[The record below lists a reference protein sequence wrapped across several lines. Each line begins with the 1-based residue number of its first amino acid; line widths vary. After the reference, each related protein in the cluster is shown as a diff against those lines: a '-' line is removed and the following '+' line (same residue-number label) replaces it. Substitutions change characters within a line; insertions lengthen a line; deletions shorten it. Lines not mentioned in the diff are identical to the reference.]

1 MKFKQVQVSDV
12 DTLLQDPKYI
22 MQQKID
28 GNKAVVIVKDGV
40 VEVLGK
46 NGEPVKSTTSGPTA
60 ERLKAEFAR
69 YGDMLIHGEILGD
82 RYYIFDT
89 EYGPDWMP
97 EFLFPSRWA
106 RLKETVNENSLVS
119 FVTVWTILK
128 KFTWDRVVELNL
140 EGAVFKNIL
149 DNEDPIKVKITHTVD
164 CVVLERDI
172 GGKLN
177 AVLGLFDGVEY
188 KTIGRTSMIG
198 KPDAQVGDTV
208 EVKYLYAGA
217 LGNLV
222 QPTVL
227 CLRPDKP
234 AITCTFDQLVFVNK
248 EVI

>member
-1 MKFKQVQVSDV
+1 MKFKQVQVENV
-12 DTLLQDPKYI
+12 LPLLLDPKYI
-22 MQQKID
+22 MQQKVD

-60 ERLKAEFAR
+60 ERLKVEFAR

-89 EYGPDWMP
+89 EYGPKWKSDDL
-97 EFLFPSRWA
+97 FLTRWG
-106 RLKETVNENSLVS
+106 KMKSTVHENRLVS
-119 FVTVWTILK
+119 FVTVWKSLK
-128 KFTWDRVVELNL
+128 SVTWNKIVENNL

-164 CVVLERDI
+164 CVVLERDV

-177 AVLGLFDGVEY
+177 AVLGLFDGTEF

-198 KPDAQVGDTV
+198 KPDAQLGDTV

-217 LGNLV
+217 KGNLV
-222 QPTVL
+222 QPSVL